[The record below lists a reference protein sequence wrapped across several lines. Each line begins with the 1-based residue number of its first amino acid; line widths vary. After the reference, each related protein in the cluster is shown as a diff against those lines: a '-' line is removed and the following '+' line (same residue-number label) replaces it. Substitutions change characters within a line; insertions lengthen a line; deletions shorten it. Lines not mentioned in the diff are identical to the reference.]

1 MVVALAALFVAL
13 GGPAQAAKLI
23 DGGDIRKGTVASKQV
38 KDRSLRTR
46 DLAGSTLRKL
56 STTPDKSIVESKLA
70 DNAVSTRALA
80 PASVLTGSVAD
91 GTLTA
96 ADLAANSVTIDEVAD
111 NAIGQPE
118 IRNNG
123 VGASELADNTI
134 DTGKVVDG
142 GLSVRDIARHV
153 GWFDWEVQDLA
164 PAFCAPSMPIQV
176 PGIDIAGAYVIAS
189 PTSAWPPGLAY
200 TVNGTGE
207 AGAFK
212 VQACN
217 RGAGAVEH
225 ATYRFNFAVIGN

>member
-23 DGGDIRKGTVASKQV
+23 DGRDIRKGTVASKQV

-46 DLAGSTLRKL
+46 DLAASTLRKL
-56 STTPDKSIVESKLA
+56 STTPDRSIAESKLA

-123 VGASELADNTI
+123 VGETELADNTI
-134 DTGKVVDG
+134 DTDKVVDG
-142 GLSVRDIARHV
+142 ALTMR
-153 GWFDWEVQDLA
+153 DLA
-164 PAFCAPSMPIQV
+164 KQIGTLSWPLGVILPTECEVSV
-176 PGIDIAGAYVIAS
+176 VEDLGIDITGDYVLVS
-189 PTSAWPPGLAY
+189 PVTALPNTLIY
-200 TVNGTGE
+200 TANGTGTR
-207 AGAFK
+207 ALRL
-212 VQACN
+212 QACN
-217 RGAGAVEH
+217 RGLLPTGA
-225 ATYRFNFAVIGN
+225 ATYRFNYAVIGN

>member
-23 DGGDIRKGTVASKQV
+23 DGRDIRKGSVASKQV
-38 KDRSLRTR
+38 KDGSLRTR

-56 STTPDKSIVESKLA
+56 STTPDRSIAESKLA

-123 VGASELADNTI
+123 VGESELADNTI
-134 DTGKVVDG
+134 DTDKVVDG
-142 GLSVRDIARHV
+142 ALTVRDLAQQIGTLSWPLGV
-153 GWFDWEVQDLA
+153 ILPEQCEVAVVDDL
-164 PAFCAPSMPIQV
+164 
-176 PGIDIAGAYVIAS
+176 GIDITGDYVLVS
-189 PTSAWPPGLAY
+189 PITVLPNKLIY
-200 TVNGTGE
+200 TANGTGTR
-207 AGAFK
+207 ALRL
-212 VQACN
+212 QACN
-217 RGAGAVEH
+217 RGTVATAE
-225 ATYRFNFAVIGN
+225 ATYRFNYAVIGN